1 VEPSGV
7 AIAGYRDVR
16 GWLDLAEEV
25 EDLFGGLLG
34 GPGFYEALLRH
45 IARGTAFCVRE
56 AAGPPG
62 ASLLGGLLFSP
73 ARPGRP
79 EYRIGWLAVAARAR
93 RRGVGR
99 ALVEH
104 VFGLVPPPAAL
115 TVVTFGPD
123 VAPGRAARRFYEG
136 LGFAPAEAA
145 PPGPEGG
152 TRQVYR
158 RELR

>member
-1 VEPSGV
+1 VV
-7 AIAGYRDVR
+7 AGYRDVR
-16 GWLDLAEEV
+16 GWLDLAAEV
-25 EDLFGGLLG
+25 EDLFGDMLG
-34 GPGFYEALLRH
+34 GPGFYDSLLRH
-45 IARGTAFCVRE
+45 IARGTAFCARE

-62 ASLLGGLLFSP
+62 APLLGGLLFSP

-79 EYRIGWLAVAARAR
+79 EYRIGWLSVAAHSR

-115 TVVTFGPD
+115 SVVTFGPD

-136 LGFAPAEAA
+136 LGFSPAEVA
-145 PPGPEGG
+145 PHGPEGG
-152 TRQVYR
+152 SRPVYR